1 MCLRDSPGDSGL
13 FLVGKPGSVPDE
25 LGAPTMSR
33 SQVKNSVTTGQNMW
47 HELAL
52 AFCLMLVIEG
62 IIPFIAP
69 QRWRHLLR
77 TIEQIDDGTLRAIGL
92 ASMLVG
98 TLALLIIN

>member
-1 MCLRDSPGDSGL
+1 
-13 FLVGKPGSVPDE
+13 
-25 LGAPTMSR
+25 
-33 SQVKNSVTTGQNMW
+33 MW
-47 HELAL
+47 HELAV

-62 IIPFIAP
+62 IIPFVAP

-98 TLALLIIN
+98 TFALAMAFAANDLVNFIGVPMAGYHAYGIAAEAGDPMAVSMAAFDASGM

>member
-1 MCLRDSPGDSGL
+1 MLAKLNLNRLGDSGL
-13 FLVGKPGSVPDE
+13 FLVGKRGQD
-25 LGAPTMSR
+25 PTVSR
-33 SQVKNSVTTGQNMW
+33 SRAENPSTIGRNMW
-47 HELAL
+47 HELAV

-62 IIPFIAP
+62 IIPFVAP

-98 TLALLIIN
+98 TFALLIIN